1 MRGFVAGVHLSDGD
15 LVRLLDGQAEPGE
28 SARGRDHL
36 AACVDCDRRLRDL
49 QRRSASISALL
60 AGADFDVPPALRDAG
75 PRVARRARAAAA
87 RRKRIV
93 WLRAASIC
101 AILLGAGILAG
112 PARARVTDWVSDL
125 WTGLLTG
132 DRAAGADAAAPQA
145 QPDGGTRV
153 RFTPTG
159 PELSIEFASVPDEG
173 RVELRVG
180 DGPTTVVEVLG
191 GVAEA
196 ELLVLPA
203 GVRVLNEPGA
213 GASYRVTVPTTVR
226 IVRIAVDDSTVAL
239 VPIDSATSSRT
250 LDLRVPAP

>member
-1 MRGFVAGVHLSDGD
+1 MSGIVAGVHLSDGD
-15 LVRLLDGQAEPGE
+15 LVRLLDGQAEPRE
-28 SARGRDHL
+28 SAWGTDHL
-36 AACVDCDRRLRDL
+36 VVCVDCDRRLRNL
-49 QRRSASISALL
+49 QRRSAAISTLL
-60 AGADFDVPPALRDAG
+60 ADADFDVPAALRDAG
-75 PRVARRARAAAA
+75 TRVARMARAATA
-87 RRKRIV
+87 RRRRIV

-112 PARARVTDWVSDL
+112 PARAWVTEWVSDL
-125 WTGLLTG
+125 WTELLTG
-132 DRAAGADAAAPQA
+132 NRAAGAGPAAPQA

-159 PELSIEFASVPDEG
+159 PELSIEFATAPDEG

-203 GVRVLNEPGA
+203 GVRVLNAPGA
-213 GASYRVTVPTTVR
+213 RASYRVTVPTTVR
-226 IVRIAVDDSTVAL
+226 IVRIAIGDSTVAL
-239 VPIDSATSSRT
+239 VPIDSVTTSRA
-250 LDLRVPAP
+250 LDLKVPAP

>member
-1 MRGFVAGVHLSDGD
+1 GHSDRTGDRQTGGRARTRRGGPMRGFVAGVHLSDGD

-60 AGADFDVPPALRDAG
+60 AEADFDVPPALRDAG

-93 WLRAASIC
+93 WLRAASIGV
-101 AILLGAGILAG
+101 ILLGAGILAG

-132 DRAAGADAAAPQA
+132 DRAAGADAAAP
-145 QPDGGTRV
+145 DRKSTR
-153 RFTPTG
+153 
-159 PELSIEFASVPDEG
+159 
-173 RVELRVG
+173 
-180 DGPTTVVEVLG
+180 
-191 GVAEA
+191 
-196 ELLVLPA
+196 
-203 GVRVLNEPGA
+203 LN
-213 GASYRVTVPTTVR
+213 
-226 IVRIAVDDSTVAL
+226 
-239 VPIDSATSSRT
+239 SSH
-250 LDLRVPAP
+250 VKIS